1 MRHARHG
8 AFHVGSKPSLQPPAL
23 INAIYEPQG
32 AQQAV
37 ERWLLKPQLPTSNYN
52 PNAGFVSHFTP
63 SLGGFPLALSPFEV
77 AADYRAGSVIISL
90 WKVFGAGGKEIN
102 HPRAGLRTGVGD

>member
-1 MRHARHG
+1 M
-8 AFHVGSKPSLQPPAL
+8 
-23 INAIYEPQG
+23 
-32 AQQAV
+32 

-63 SLGGFPLALSPFEV
+63 SLGGFPLVLSPFEV

-90 WKVFGAGGKEIN
+90 WKVFRAGGKEIN